1 MMDENIK
8 RSILLDH
15 YQNPRNKRTVDDS
28 NYVSIHKASD
38 SCIDDIT
45 VFILFDGNVIKDV
58 CYDGKGC
65 TICIS
70 SCSIISELIKN
81 KNVND
86 GINIINNYLSM
97 VNEGQFDID
106 LLEEANAF
114 DTLYKQPNRIKC
126 GTIGVNAMLEILK
139 GHNEK
144 Q

>member
-8 RSILLDH
+8 RSILMDH
-15 YQNPRNKRTVDDS
+15 YQNPRNKRTVDDP

-45 VFILFDGNVIKDV
+45 VYILFDGDLIKDV

-70 SCSIISELIKN
+70 SCSIISELLKN
-81 KNVND
+81 KTVKY

-97 VNEGQFDID
+97 VNEGEFDID

-114 DTLYKQPNRIKC
+114 DTLSKQPNRIKC
-126 GTIGVNAMLEILK
+126 GTIGINSMLEILK
-139 GHNEK
+139 EHNV
-144 Q
+144 

>member
-1 MMDENIK
+1 MDENIK

-15 YQNPRNKRTVDDS
+15 YQNPRNKRTIDDKR
-28 NYVSIHKASD
+28 YFSIHNSSAS
-38 SCIDDIT
+38 CVDDIT
-45 VFILFDGNVIKDV
+45 VFVLIENSIIKDV
-58 CYDGKGC
+58 AYDGKGC

-81 KNVND
+81 KTVGE

-97 VNEGQFDID
+97 INEGQFDVD

-114 DTLYKQPNRIKC
+114 DSLYKQPNRIKC
-126 GTIGVNAMLEILK
+126 GTIGVNAMLNILK
-139 GHNEK
+139 EYHEK

>member
-15 YQNPRNKRTVDDS
+15 YQNPRNKRTVDDPK
-28 NYVSIHKASD
+28 YISIHKASD

-45 VFILFDGNVIKDV
+45 VFILFDGNIIKDV

-81 KNVND
+81 KTIED
-86 GINIINNYLSM
+86 GINIIENYLSM
-97 VNEGQFDID
+97 VNEGEFDID

-126 GTIGVNAMLEILK
+126 GTIGINAMLDILK
-139 GHNEK
+139 GHNV
-144 Q
+144 

>member
-15 YQNPRNKRTVDDS
+15 YQNPRNKRTVNDS
-28 NYVSIHKASD
+28 NYISIHKASD

-45 VFILFDGNVIKDV
+45 VFILFEGNIIKDV

-70 SCSIISELIKN
+70 SCSIISELIKS
-81 KNVND
+81 KTID
-86 GINIINNYLSM
+86 EGINIINNYLSM
-97 VNEGQFDID
+97 INEGEFDID

-114 DTLYKQPNRIKC
+114 DTLSKQPNRIKC
-126 GTIGVNAMLEILK
+126 GTIGINAMLEILK
-139 GHNEK
+139 GHNVK
-144 Q
+144 